1 MKKRTMFWQI
11 LSKLSGEEYLDAG
24 GKALLSY
31 RVISAFILKECI
43 SELSEYSVEQIA
55 AEYIVSEPEIAC
67 VPVHR
72 DSARIDDIPEKISQ
86 LKNEDLD
93 VDEGKVTFD
102 VRFIVHIPKNNE
114 YRKVII
120 NLEAQNK
127 FDPGYPL
134 VSRGIY
140 YNARMIS
147 AQHGEEFD
155 DSNYG
160 DIKKVYS
167 IWICIDPK
175 PEFQNSI
182 NRYHTIE
189 TRMLGNMEL
198 PKKDY
203 DLMETIMVCLHTNG
217 EEGNCGDKLV
227 DMLSLLF
234 DKYETSEN
242 KRSKLEEIYNIKM
255 TKEYDEVVDK
265 MCNISGY
272 YTEDYYKAKA
282 QLAEKDRIL
291 EEKDRSLKE
300 KDKSLE
306 EKDKIIKEKDFRF
319 AEMMINDGETADKI
333 GRYTGL
339 DVDTLKQIAKSLGK
353 PLVM

>member
-1 MKKRTMFWQI
+1 
-11 LSKLSGEEYLDAG
+11 
-24 GKALLSY
+24 
-31 RVISAFILKECI
+31 
-43 SELSEYSVEQIA
+43 
-55 AEYIVSEPEIAC
+55 
-67 VPVHR
+67 
-72 DSARIDDIPEKISQ
+72 
-86 LKNEDLD
+86 
-93 VDEGKVTFD
+93 
-102 VRFIVHIPKNNE
+102 
-114 YRKVII
+114 
-120 NLEAQNK
+120 
-127 FDPGYPL
+127 
-134 VSRGIY
+134 
-140 YNARMIS
+140 
-147 AQHGEEFD
+147 
-155 DSNYG
+155 
-160 DIKKVYS
+160 
-167 IWICIDPK
+167 
-175 PEFQNSI
+175 
-182 NRYHTIE
+182 
-189 TRMLGNMEL
+189 
-198 PKKDY
+198 
-203 DLMETIMVCLHTNG
+203 METIMVCLHTNG

-291 EEKDRSLKE
+291 EEKD
-300 KDKSLE
+300 KSLE